1 MTMPPPPRVRL
12 LGGEAGSF
20 FTGAKDGADL
30 ESDLDA
36 VSEDDELAAMRRGCQ
51 LCKKSLGT
59 AKRLGLLMA
68 EALTAV
74 VAIGW
79 GMKAVGWVASPIISD
94 LFKKA
99 SSYLGFDASE
109 KLSELE
115 PKILLLERVMG
126 AVEGSPCRPRLEGL
140 YNKLKSAFYEAE
152 EILDD
157 VEYYSLEKK
166 IQDDKLKSEVAGP
179 SRRLKQILSAVTKSS
194 PLKHQESGMSK
205 VKLKKKLDT
214 LEEMNL
220 PSLSGANQSHGVA
233 AKSRG
238 SVTTSRPLSKIIGRD
253 EDCDKIV
260 AMLHEKEEHGQPE
273 SNSAPCYTVVGIHGV
288 GGSGKSTL
296 AQLVCAREKTDAH
309 FDLVMWVHVSQD
321 YCVDALY
328 VQMFEAATG
337 TSCPQLS
344 NRDTLQDIL
353 EKKLHGKRFI
363 LVLDDVWYN
372 IRNVT
377 QSESMQQIL
386 SPLQAGEAGSKI
398 LVTSRTE
405 DALLALGVAK
415 QRCIPIP
422 VLDENVFCNL
432 LMHYALHGVPV
443 DDHARRTLEDIG
455 KEIAKKLKRSPL
467 AARIVGA
474 QLRIRQTVEFWR
486 SVRNR
491 DLLNETMG
499 ALWWSYHHLCEQV
512 KRCFAFCS
520 IFPRRHLLKRHELVK
535 LWVAEGFARCTSEG
549 GEMEDVCQEYFDE
562 LVSASFLQLRA
573 KENPLEKEYYLIHDL
588 LHDLAEKA
596 AGSDCFRIEN
606 SWKPQRKC
614 TAVEVPPNVRHL
626 FVETYNEELVTMKI
640 CKLYNLR
647 TLIIGGKNIQGAVGE
662 QDLKCMFKKLRKLRV
677 LIISPRYSKE
687 GGCVSLDVRVPAC
700 IGQLT
705 HLRYLALRA
714 SFFSRGILRLTLPAT
729 FSKLYHMQILDF
741 KRFENVEFSTSEDI
755 GDLVNLRHVRFSD
768 LLDIPNIGK
777 LTSLLSMKVFNVRKQ
792 QGHELKQLGN
802 LIKLRGQLSIRG
814 LENVE
819 SKAEALEA
827 NLAGKEGLG
836 TLKLSWER
844 VQASPESQA
853 QVLEGLCPPKDLE
866 SLTIEGYQCSTYPSW
881 MHNGGPKH
889 VNHLVLY
896 GCRAQPG
903 PELVGFCAHLR
914 ELGIVGCSWDAL
926 PDYIEHLTS
935 LQSLEIKS
943 CQNIRSLPALP
954 PSLERLDLNDCGML
968 ACSCKTIG
976 DPDWQKIKHIPYAS
990 IYDGNTDRGVGC
1002 VMKMGVAQD
1011 LKDLSSL
1018 VPVRF

>member
-1 MTMPPPPRVRL
+1 
-12 LGGEAGSF
+12 
-20 FTGAKDGADL
+20 
-30 ESDLDA
+30 
-36 VSEDDELAAMRRGCQ
+36 
-51 LCKKSLGT
+51 
-59 AKRLGLLMA
+59 MA
-68 EALTAV
+68 EAVTAA

-109 KLSELE
+109 KLSELD

-126 AVEGSPCRPRLEGL
+126 AVEGSPDRPRLERL
-140 YNKLKSAFYEAE
+140 YSKLKSAFYEAE
-152 EILDD
+152 DILDD
-157 VEYYSLEKK
+157 VEYCRLEK
-166 IQDDKLKSEVAGP
+166 IHEDKLKSEVAGP
-179 SRRLKQILSAVTKSS
+179 SRRLKHIWSAVTKSS

-214 LEEMNL
+214 IEKIINDACKVLELMNL

-260 AMLHEKEEHGQPE
+260 AMLHAKEEHGQPE

-353 EKKLHGKRFI
+353 EKKLHGKRFL

-372 IRNVT
+372 IRNVR

-386 SPLQAGEAGSKI
+386 SPLQAGEVGSKI

-405 DALLALGVAK
+405 DALLALGATK
-415 QRCIPIP
+415 QRCIPIS

-443 DDHARRTLEDIG
+443 GDDAHRTLGDIG
-455 KEIAKKLKRSPL
+455 KEIAKKLKGSPL
-467 AARIVGA
+467 AARIVGG
-474 QLRIRQTVEFWR
+474 QLHIRQNIEFWR
-486 SVRNR
+486 SVRDR

-499 ALWWSYHHLCEQV
+499 ALWWSYHHLREQV

-520 IFPRRHLLKRHELVK
+520 IFPRRHLLERHELVK
-535 LWVAEGFARCTSEG
+535 LWVAEGFARLTSD
-549 GEMEDVCQEYFDE
+549 GEDMEDVCQEYFDE
-562 LVSASFLQLRA
+562 LVSASFLQLKA
-573 KENPLEKEYYLIHDL
+573 KENSREKDYYLVHDL

-606 SWKPQRKC
+606 SFKLYGKYP
-614 TAVEVPPNVRHL
+614 AVEVPPNIRHI
-626 FVETYNEELVTMKI
+626 FVQNYDEELITKKI
-640 CKLYNLR
+640 CQLYNLR
-647 TLIIGGKNIQGAVGE
+647 TLIIGSVNNLKPVGE
-662 QDLKCMFKKLRKLRV
+662 QVLKCMFKRLRKLRV
-677 LIISPRYSKE
+677 LTIIAEDFLSSY
-687 GGCVSLDVRVPAC
+687 VSLDVPVPAC
-700 IGQLT
+700 IGQLR
-705 HLRYLALRA
+705 HLRYLAFRPA
-714 SFFSRGILRLTLPAT
+714 FHQGRGRRMILPAT
-729 FSKLYHMQILDF
+729 FAKLCHMQILDF
-741 KRFENVEFSTSEDI
+741 GWTGKVVFSSCEDI
-755 GDLVNLRHVRFSD
+755 CSLVNLRHVICLGDVD
-768 LLDIPNIGK
+768 LASIGS
-777 LTSLLSMKVFNVRKQ
+777 LTSLRTMAAFDVKRG

-802 LIKLRGQLSIRG
+802 LNKLRGQLLIRG

-827 NLAGKEGLG
+827 NLVGKEGLS
-836 TLKLSWER
+836 TLKLSWGWSGE
-844 VQASPESQA
+844 ASPEVQA
-853 QVLEGLCPPKDLE
+853 EVLEGLCPPKDLK
-866 SLTIEGYQCSTYPSW
+866 SLIIEGYNGPRYPRW

-889 VNHLVLY
+889 VNHLELMD
-896 GCRAQPG
+896 CSPQPG
-903 PELVGFCAHLR
+903 PELRGFCAHLR
-914 ELGIVGCSWDAL
+914 ELMIQYCSWDAL
-926 PDYIEHLTS
+926 PDYMEHLRSLQTLHIMYCRNIRLLPALPQSLEHIHLDGCDKVLMSSCRMEHLTS
-935 LQSLEIKS
+935 LQMLIINFCDSI
-943 CQNIRSLPALP
+943 QSLPTLP
-954 PSLERLDLNDCGML
+954 QSMKDFTLRTDNEVLSS
-968 ACSCKTIG
+968 SCKTVG
-976 DPDWQKIKHIPYAS
+976 DPNWQKIKHIPYVS
-990 IYDGNTDRGVGC
+990 IGHNSYILQNHTAR
-1002 VMKMGVAQD
+1002 
-1011 LKDLSSL
+1011 
-1018 VPVRF
+1018 